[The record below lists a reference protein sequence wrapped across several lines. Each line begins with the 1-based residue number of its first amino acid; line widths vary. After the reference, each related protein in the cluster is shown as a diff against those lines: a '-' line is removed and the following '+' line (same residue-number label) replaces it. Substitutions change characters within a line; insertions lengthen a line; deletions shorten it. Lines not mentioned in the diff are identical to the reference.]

1 MITVGVDPGLIGAIA
16 IIDSNTMEIEI
27 LPMPIIKG
35 KGRSQYDLVE
45 IKNVL
50 CLLPGYA
57 ETFPPHILV
66 TVEKLQPLP
75 PKMPGGSIAN
85 YNRGVASGW
94 SWLLT
99 GMSIPHQLVRPQEW
113 QKVMLAGTSGTDT
126 KQKSIIAAQRLFP
139 GQSLKRTEKCRK
151 SDAGMS
157 DALLLCA
164 YGMRTRVFGGEQ

>member
-1 MITVGVDPGLIGAIA
+1 MIYVGVDPGKTGAIA
-16 IIDSNTMEIEI
+16 TINSDNMEIEI
-27 LPMPIIKG
+27 QPMPIIKG
-35 KGRSQYDLVE
+35 KGRGEYDLVE

-57 ETFPPHILV
+57 ETYPPRILV
-66 TVEKLQPLP
+66 IVEKLQPLP

-99 GMSIPHQLVRPQEW
+99 GLGIPHQLVRPQDW
-113 QKVMLAGTSGTDT
+113 QKVILVGTSGTDT

-139 GQSLKRTEKCRK
+139 GQDLKRTEKCRK
-151 SDAGMS
+151 PDAGMS

-164 YGMRTRVFGGEQ
+164 YGMRMHGK

>member
-1 MITVGVDPGLIGAIA
+1 MIYVGVDPGKTGAIA
-16 IIDSNTMEIEI
+16 TINSDNMEIEI
-27 LPMPIIKG
+27 QPMPIIKG
-35 KGRSQYDLVE
+35 KGRGEYDLVE

-57 ETFPPHILV
+57 DTYPPRILV
-66 TVEKLQPLP
+66 IVEKLQPLP
-75 PKMPGGSIAN
+75 PKMKGGSIAN
-85 YNRGVASGW
+85 YHRGVASGW

-99 GMSIPHQLVRPQEW
+99 GMSIPYQLVRPQDW

-151 SDAGMS
+151 PDAGMS
-157 DALLLCA
+157 DALLMCA
-164 YGMRTRVFGGEQ
+164 YGMRIYGGKS